1 MQQDHDA
8 STGNAGNT
16 PASDGKGAGGAPQF
30 RPSPDFFVRMNDILA
45 LANRIGRRA
54 GSQEANM
61 TLMHAFARYAAH
73 NYRSHAKAD
82 QDDEQARVNY
92 VTFLGNRLAHAI
104 MYNIKEM
111 NGENV
116 DAPPATSTGEPDAG

>member
-1 MQQDHDA
+1 MQDDN
-8 STGNAGNT
+8 SIKAGAADPSN
-16 PASDGKGAGGAPQF
+16 SPQF

-54 GSQEANM
+54 GSAEANM
-61 TLMHAFARYAAH
+61 TMLHAFARYAAH
-73 NYRSHAKAD
+73 NYRSHTKGEH
-82 QDDEQARVNY
+82 DDEQARLDY
-92 VTFLGNRLAHAI
+92 VTFMGNRLAHAI

-111 NGENV
+111 NGEQL